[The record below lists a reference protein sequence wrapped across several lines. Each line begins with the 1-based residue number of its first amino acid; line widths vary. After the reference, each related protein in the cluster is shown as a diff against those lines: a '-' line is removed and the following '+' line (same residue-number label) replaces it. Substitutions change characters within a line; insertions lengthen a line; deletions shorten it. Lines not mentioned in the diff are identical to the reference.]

1 MGPARRQTLCNAP
14 RSDPGPAG
22 HEEARR
28 RGAQPLPSELGTN
41 EVPGWG
47 VGERAKRVRLLLPT
61 AGSSAPCSL
70 PAWRGLFFL
79 SFFLIVYFFFI
90 FFFLKKKQN
99 RAGQNFEKQTRSPCM
114 PPWEAYFFSQ
124 LVVWQLRASVG
135 LSPRCVLVPV

>member
-1 MGPARRQTLCNAP
+1 MGGGGESEEGAAAAPHCRQLCP
-14 RSDPGPAG
+14 
-22 HEEARR
+22 
-28 RGAQPLPSELGTN
+28 
-41 EVPGWG
+41 V
-47 VGERAKRVRLLLPT
+47 
-61 AGSSAPCSL
+61 L
-70 PAWRGLFFL
+70 PACLAGTFL
-79 SFFLIVYFFFI
+79 SFFLFNSVFFFH